1 MGGGWCG
8 RGWWVVGGGWWVFG
22 TNSATC
28 RVLRRGLL
36 LHWEAAAWLRRHKFR
51 LLYRK
56 LHRLAL
62 GEMVRP
68 AINVVP
74 TVTNAA
80 AAANAGD

>member
-1 MGGGWCG
+1 
-8 RGWWVVGGGWWVFG
+8 
-22 TNSATC
+22 
-28 RVLRRGLL
+28 LL